1 MKNPKFFLTT
11 LFAAAAMS
19 ATANA
24 AGEIIS
30 LNFTDTSTKISAS
43 TSGTAGFATYDNNGT
58 ATYVGG
64 IGWTN
69 VPLTGKG
76 ATATLNEV
84 HNYDGTILEGV
95 SVTATNAAGTWGPGT
110 STATLEGTL
119 QNKYWDVQNHS
130 GGSQWH
136 VDIETPYLV
145 CDVYVYL
152 SGDGGT
158 YGGVI
163 INGTSYI
170 GTSGGSTEGS
180 GSWGDRSSS
189 ASASLAYGKNALM
202 VSGVSGSLSL
212 ANELSQSYRASLSG
226 IQVVNTYTGTRQDF
240 ELDGTAVNWTNSAIG
255 STPWTNSTAEA
266 GTYAAFNLTADTA
279 VAVTENGI
287 TTDAITVAG
296 NGVLNLSGEAIT
308 LLGPGFIRTDSET
321 ASVVIAN
328 DLIFANGGAVSG
340 NVLVSGNVSVTGGI
354 LSAGTSVLSKF
365 AGSVTVEE
373 GGTLNLGGVTEAKT
387 DASAIS
393 GTGKII
399 FKATPSGHTAGVK
412 LGDNFTGTVQVSGY
426 ANLPHD
432 SELGGATKIILANA
446 YIWTG
451 ETATYSQDIEVIG
464 QVSNAGSSGNNKQ
477 RGGSSNLTFD
487 GEFALTQDSS
497 WALEAGTTTFNGNVV
512 GDNTTELQVRNT
524 ANFSGS
530 SLTLGKLRQ
539 TGGTITIAGSG
550 KVTQYVGT
558 SDGSSAGVLNILAG
572 GSLAVTG
579 DSNSTSANK
588 GSFQIAH
595 WGANQTVNVAGV
607 LSLVNAGISVKDGNA
622 DINVSGG
629 MNFGTGLT
637 IADSDNN
644 SNVVRLNL
652 ENGSRMNVG
661 AAGITASNLLT
672 LSLAGDV
679 TIGSLAEN
687 WATTRDLAMGT
698 SLTVDT
704 QVGSLDNAGKY
715 VAGDS
720 GAHVT
725 LAGQISGAGRLV
737 KEGDGTLVLGAANS
751 YTGGTEINGG
761 TVILQNAASL
771 GTGDVTLTAGTL
783 NMEAAGPITL
793 PGLYASAGTVLG
805 LGMLSETEAVLSVEG
820 TLLLDKEVVFDLSPA
835 LGGNVY
841 IVAEAATLAGLTT
854 EDVAQMGRDNL
865 LFGGLAATDRVAADF
880 VLENNTLKLELSKLT
895 FTDLTWV
902 GGEGATWKHQGDTA
916 WSSVSAEALG
926 AQPQFENGDTAIF
939 NTPASVAVEG
949 AILPGGV
956 NVNADVTFTGV
967 EGSGASLAVAA
978 GTAFFVSE
986 GYTATIDAGLAT
998 TGNVQKTGT
1007 GTLLL
1012 SGAASEIFSS
1022 MHIEEGRITIAD
1034 PQSLH
1039 ASFTADVSAGA
1050 ALRVEVE
1057 EGVTISTLPVITGEG
1072 ALEKGGAGTLAINSN
1087 TNHSGTLTI
1096 TEGWM
1101 NVSGGT
1107 NSFGTLNIAGGTAT
1121 FSGGA
1126 TSTTNGVFVENAEL
1140 YITTGGQ
1147 YGVIRGKL
1155 TINNGGLVE
1164 LSGWD
1169 STGWGGGVN
1178 TTNMIVINDGG
1189 RLHIKEPSTG
1199 YNQTFGGLDL
1209 ILNGGTITGETAS
1222 DTFDLFA
1229 ADNGAGRV
1237 STLTAKGGTSEDDI
1251 VVSTIQAGF
1260 NLRQND
1266 TNIAV
1271 EEFGLLKAT
1280 GVIGNGAQ
1288 GNHKMIKVGAGT
1300 LWLGGENTYTG
1311 GTSIREGKVVAASAN
1326 ALGTAGVEIGWEGT
1340 LAFEAANA
1348 TVGNTISGEGRVV
1361 VNSTGTITLSGANS
1375 YDGGTTIEAGR
1386 LLAANATALGTG
1398 AVSVAA
1404 GATLGRDGDVA
1415 VEVNELMTEA
1425 GSVLY
1430 FGSAISDTGFV
1441 VTGAAD
1447 LADSIKFD
1455 FAADFTGG
1463 TYALISAGQLNIN
1476 LDALSNDSL
1485 LFGGMTSTR
1494 ADATFSVVNNVLMLD
1509 LTKAVYSDLVWQ
1521 GGDDASWQHHGS
1533 TLWESASTGDIAS
1546 FENGDS
1552 VIFNTADAEV
1562 SISGKIVPGSVTVN
1576 EDTSFTK
1583 LAGAEFATLE
1593 LGAAATF
1600 SVAEGK
1606 TASFDNTVGSA
1617 GTFEKIGGGRLI
1629 WAADAPSLATVT
1641 ITEGTF
1647 GLSVVEN
1654 EEVNYSG
1661 SLSGTGTFEKAGAG
1675 TLVISHAN
1683 THSGGTLISDGTLKL
1698 TDKNGLGSG
1707 SIVVGSGATL
1717 EFAVNMDGKAHKY
1730 TLDGGTLWA
1739 SVETNS
1745 GQAQI
1750 GAGAG
1755 AIKLTADST
1764 VSGYNHFGMISSGYG
1779 ANELDLGGYTLT
1791 KRGNNTFFLCNT
1803 TVTGGDIT
1811 IEEGRIQFIRP
1822 VTFTGTTTIDV
1833 RGSATFG
1840 LNNQDLT
1847 IAAGADVTIV
1857 GVFNA
1862 PNGIYV
1868 NAGATLDMTQAYRK
1882 EDGSGSGGININGGH
1897 AKFAKMTWG
1906 AGSNFGANFNTDRI
1920 TIRNG
1925 GTLEV
1930 TAAQAKASESAGFR
1944 VTEGTGRYLYSGSDT
1959 SYINAGGNGVI
1970 SIAENTRL
1978 IWDIVNEGA
1987 TVEVYKAIDG
1997 LGAIEVTG
2005 SGALALMDINNYE
2018 GGTILSS
2025 GTLKVAHY
2033 MSLGFGGVRLEG
2045 GTLTATDGKSSVA
2058 LRGDFEVAGAAK
2070 VDKVAFGA
2078 TTWTLTGDVDTS
2090 FEGIEL
2096 SSNVTF
2102 TGKATI
2108 DASGVDFTEDD
2119 ASIIVFSNYSGTD
2132 TSIFDAAGGTITIDS
2147 DKNVVFTAGSGFFT
2161 LVWDPAAEAEANDKL
2176 WTLTHFNGTDYSV
2189 NSDFR
2194 KYKFLATGE
2203 EETELGTIEGSVSAK
2218 DLSFAG
2224 SYAFDGVATDDAIAS
2239 ISFGKS
2245 FNNSGVVTGS
2255 GIVSVAEG
2263 HSVSFDKTVATFGEV
2278 EKKGAGR
2285 LVIAADAT
2293 NVISAVKIE
2302 EGTFAL
2308 SVADEA
2314 ATAEVDSV
2322 AYAGAITGTGTFEK
2336 TGSGELVL
2344 NGNNSS
2350 FAGNILISEGTLKMG
2365 TNNSIG
2371 ASDVIVTVG
2380 PGGTFDINGKIKD
2393 TNYGNFVLAGG
2404 SWINTGE
2411 EIGNGSKQITGG
2423 FSLTADSSVG
2433 GTGNFGMIANGWGGN
2448 VIQLNDNMLTK
2459 TGTNTFWLC
2468 NTTIHSGTINIQGG
2482 TIEVYKNG
2490 LYIDGDVK
2498 FMTADSEDVV
2508 LNLGGNSITIY
2519 ENSSL
2524 TIDGRFDKPLGI
2536 TANAGATLDL
2546 TQAYRV
2552 SDNGGSG
2559 WVYANGAGSTIK
2571 IANMSWGAGSNFG
2584 ANFNS
2589 DNLFLGAGGT
2599 LEVTAAQ
2606 AEDAGGRVGFTI
2618 LAGGGTYRYTGTG
2631 TSYVSE
2637 NEENQRINVYADG
2650 TLTWDVTDAD
2660 AALDVSKVIY
2670 GAGSVALDSTGTVTL
2685 SGANT
2690 YTGGTTITRG
2700 TLKVGS
2706 DNALGTGTVT
2716 VGANGV
2722 LETGVAESTT
2732 IGNVLAGKGTV
2743 SIKGNTTL
2751 SGKNTFEGKY
2761 TVANNAV
2768 LSVATTLGAN
2778 TAQAEIASG
2787 ATLRYTPGSDI
2798 TTKGV
2803 VSLVDGATF
2812 ENAAANG
2819 AKTAFAGTING
2830 SGKILQSA
2838 GVLDLSAANLSAFTG
2853 SIVLNDGT
2861 LTNFNYNDSVGSAK
2875 VTLNGG
2881 TMKDWTVNKTTGTLS
2896 VLADGA
2902 VTLAG
2907 NIALTEGTL
2916 SFDVARTDAYFTGTA
2931 NVVIGDNFVFNFQN
2945 LALQDTDDP
2954 NTKTALV
2961 KVFDATNLT
2970 LEGWD
2975 ALTFEDLRIGG
2986 RALDA
2991 HYDIEIG
2998 NSGDIAITLTSQTI
3012 TWTAGNNGVWDNA
3025 AKNWKLNDGQG
3036 ADIAFADYDTVR
3048 FANSADVTL
3057 SGELAPTAIV
3067 VTDNVALTFS
3077 GTGKVLSG
3085 TTTLGSGSTL
3095 KLVAEDTAVPSYK
3108 SKVSGNGTF
3117 TVDNSTEFSFSENL
3131 NGAHTLSGSV
3141 AFTKQGSGTL
3151 KADVSQLDTFT
3162 GAVSVNA
3169 GTLEISASNALGTG
3183 TLTLN
3188 GGDLALSAVA
3198 GEVVNV
3204 NNVIAG
3210 AVAAG
3215 KDLTIA
3221 GAGQVALTQ
3230 ANTYT
3235 GTTLV
3240 SGNAVAQNAQ
3250 AFGSSAVSVS
3260 GSVTLDS
3267 ADAEFAN
3274 AFSGTGALIAAQ
3286 SATLSGSVDALTGA
3300 LEVREGATLKFNT
3313 AGTLATRVKLMGAL
3327 EKIGADTLTIAGA
3340 FEGSTATS
3348 AITVKDGKLAVGGNL
3363 DQSFSGKLEI
3373 ADGKSLEKVGSNS
3386 LTLTG
3391 DFAGTGTISV
3401 TTGMLRVGGLQDQSF
3416 AGTLALADGAVFRK
3430 IAANTLTLSGKLS
3443 GSGSTEVNEGTL
3455 ELNTAED
3462 YALASVITGKG
3473 TLMKSGNGA
3482 LTLAAG
3488 TKVASVNLAA
3498 GTLAGATLGTDGISA
3513 LTVSGEGTTM
3523 NALTMNGGHLDVSE
3537 HALTLSGTTQLSG
3550 GTISL
3555 GEPETASLIVTGAT
3569 TITDALTFNLKKLEY
3584 PTVTTPNT
3592 LGETAAV
3599 VYKVFEVNA
3608 GASLTGWN
3616 ASVLDK
3622 SNFTLGSGAAL
3633 SDRASISLADD
3644 GSVTIANT
3652 IYDMVWVGGNGVWT
3666 IGEAGSAMWT
3676 HAANPNDTAYMNSD
3690 RVTFASDSTV
3700 SLGAN
3705 VAPTSI
3711 TVDAGVDFAVAASD
3725 SYKIT
3730 GSGTLAIGEDASVVL
3745 NSAHDFT
3752 GTTTLADGA
3761 SLRLNLAANNVV
3773 QFASNLTATATGTL
3787 LLDTSKLGANAETAL
3802 DSVMTGSIGAGNWIV
3817 EKLGEGTL
3825 SVNAKMNGFDADDYI
3840 NVAAGTLKLTAVDA
3854 LGTARTT
3861 IADGATLELASETD
3875 ASFGLVFSGNGNFK
3889 KSGAGTV
3896 TLTAAN
3902 TMFGGEVIV
3911 EEGVLKLANSAAFG
3925 DSRKSTE
3932 LEICDGAEFELAFGG
3947 SFGRELKGE
3956 GTLDFTADRLILTAD
3971 SREFTGTFALT
3982 ADNAFVAATQATS
3995 FGNGTIAFKA
4005 DNGEVAFDLTPASG
4019 QAVADVFAGSFE
4031 GTGTVSVETGLGI
4044 TMTFAGASEN
4054 FSGVINLK
4062 DASKLVAEK
4071 GEAFGND
4078 AAVLSLGKD
4087 AEVQV
4092 GSATDSSL
4100 VARVT
4105 GSGSLTKVGSG
4116 KLTLANSAND
4126 FSGTVTVKDGT
4137 LRANSLVALGSSSQ
4151 VLLDS
4156 KSAVL
4161 ELATT
4166 AGKTATLNK
4175 LVRGSGSLSVIGGGT
4190 LNWTK
4195 SEKRFSG
4202 DLNVSESTTLNSSEF
4217 VKVDSGS
4224 VVLKDGAVW
4233 NANGGFSV
4241 AGASQVALFAT
4252 SAYEM
4257 QARAS
4262 QTVASGAQV
4271 NTGSFSASANKSG
4284 SVLIEDIAI
4293 TPTNGGTGA
4302 LIAFGV
4308 ESVADADKA
4317 RITLTNDASV
4327 SLDKVAIEVTFDESV
4342 RNAWDVPEI
4351 EFVRWDGEAAKVSGD
4366 VESVT
4371 IFMADGTEVKY
4382 VYDSRTGNLSLNP
4395 ISSDMNLAYAAMVA
4409 MPTEVYNQDV
4419 QSLHRRLEQ
4428 RRFEVASNRDEWQ
4441 FFAQA
4446 QSMSVENGSDRA
4458 DSATFDFSTYGALVG
4473 GDVRLSQNSVFGM
4486 ALGYDRGTA
4495 DIHNAQGE
4503 ISMDSYRAT
4512 VYAGT
4517 VFNDYYFAEGG
4528 AHFGFSSYEIDRKGE
4543 YGNNK
4548 GETDGWSAGLFASA
4562 GGLIP
4567 TAVED
4572 LYLTPYVGFS
4582 YLHTAVDKVEET
4594 GTRSMKADAFNGDSL
4609 RGRVGIGASYSF
4621 AIGETP
4627 TRVGLDLAYSHEFL
4641 DDETEVDVGATGV
4654 GYSRT
4659 ITEKA
4664 FPADSVS
4671 VGASCDFTLSENTG
4685 LFLNYTVDIGANSD
4699 MAHRAN
4705 VGFRFTY

>member
-30 LNFTDTSTKISAS
+30 LNFTDTSTKISES

-69 VPLTGKG
+69 VAGTDKQ
-76 ATATLNEV
+76 TISEV
-84 HNYDGTILEGV
+84 RNYDGTTLEGV
-95 SVTATNAAGTWGPGT
+95 SVTAWNSAGIWQSSSST
-110 STATLEGTL
+110 STLEGTL
-119 QNKYWDVQNHS
+119 QKKYWDIQNHS

-136 VDIETPYLV
+136 VEIDTPYLV

-158 YGGVI
+158 YGGVLV
-163 INGTSYI
+163 NGTSYI
-170 GTSGGSTEGS
+170 GTSGGSIEGS
-180 GSWGDRSSS
+180 GGWGDRGGS
-189 ASASLAYGKNALM
+189 ASATLAFGKNALK
-202 VSGVSGSLSL
+202 VSGVSGTLEL
-212 ANELSQSYRASLSG
+212 ANELSTSHRASLSG
-226 IQVVNTYTGTRQDF
+226 IQVVNTYAGTTQSF
-240 ELDGTAVNWTNSAIG
+240 ALDGTAVNWTNSAIG

-266 GTYAAFNLTADTA
+266 GAYAAFNLTADTA
-279 VAVTENGI
+279 VTVAETGI
-287 TTDAITVAG
+287 TTDAITVGGEGA
-296 NGVLNLSGEAIT
+296 LSLSGEAIT
-308 LLGPGFIRTDSET
+308 LIGPGVIRTDADT
-321 ASVVIAN
+321 ASVVITN
-328 DLIFANGGAVSG
+328 DLIFENGGK
-340 NVLVSGNVSVTGGI
+340 VSGNVSSSGAVTVTGGV
-354 LSAGTSVLSKF
+354 LTAGTSVLSKF
-365 AGSVTVEE
+365 TGSVTVEE
-373 GGTLNLGGVTEAKT
+373 GGALDIGAVTVAKT

-399 FKATPSGHTAGVK
+399 FNATPSGHTAGIK
-412 LGDNFTGTVQVSGY
+412 LGNNFTGTVQVSGN
-426 ANLPHD
+426 ANLPRD
-432 SELGGATKIILANA
+432 SELGGATKIILSNA

-451 ETATYSQDIEVIG
+451 ETATYSQDIEVLG
-464 QVSNAGSSGNNKQ
+464 QVSNAGSAGNNKQ
-477 RGGSSNLTFD
+477 RGGSSNLTFT
-487 GEFALTQDSS
+487 GEFALTGKAS
-497 WALEAGTTTFNGNVV
+497 WALEAGTTTFTNNVV
-512 GDNTTELQVRNT
+512 GDDTTEMQVRNT
-524 ANFSGS
+524 ANFSGP

-558 SDGSSAGVLNILAG
+558 SDGASAGTLNILEG
-572 GSLAVTG
+572 GSLVVTG
-579 DSNSTSANK
+579 NSNSTGGNQ
-588 GSFQIAH
+588 GSFQVAH
-595 WGANQTVNVAGV
+595 WGATQTINVAGT
-607 LSLVNAGISVKDGNA
+607 LSLVNAGITVKDGTA
-622 DINVSGG
+622 DINVSGEV
-629 MNFGTGLT
+629 NFGTGLEV
-637 IADSDNN
+637 ADYGNN

-652 ENGSRMNVG
+652 NDGSRMNVG
-661 AAGITASNLLT
+661 ASGITSSDMLT

-679 TIGSLAEN
+679 TIGSLAEA
-687 WATTRDLAMGT
+687 WTTTRNLAMGT

-704 QVGSLDNAGKY
+704 QVGEFNAAGKV
-715 VAGDS
+715 VAGDKS
-720 GAHVT
+720 AHVT
-725 LAGQISGAGRLV
+725 LSGKISGDGRLV
-737 KEGDGTLVLGAANS
+737 KEGEGTLVLGAANA

-761 TVILQNAASL
+761 TVIIHDAASL

-783 NMEAAGPITL
+783 NMEAAGSMTL

-820 TLLLDKEVVFDLSPA
+820 TLLLDKSVVFDLSPA
-835 LGGNVY
+835 LGGSDTY
-841 IVAEAATLAGLTT
+841 IVAQAATLAGLTDA
-854 EDVAQMGRDNL
+854 DVAQMGRDNL
-865 LFGGLAATDRVAADF
+865 LFGGLAATGRVAADF
-880 VLENNTLKLELSKLT
+880 VLENNTLKLELSKMV

-902 GGEGATWKHQGDTA
+902 GGDGATWKHQGATVWDSATA
-916 WSSVSAEALG
+916 AASGSQA
-926 AQPQFENGDTAIF
+926 QFENGDTTIF
-939 NTPASVAVEG
+939 NTAASVAVEG
-949 AILPGGV
+949 AVQPGGV
-956 NVNADVTFTGV
+956 EVNANVTFTGV
-967 EGSGASLAVAA
+967 EGSDASLSVAA

-986 GYTATIDAGLAT
+986 GYTATIDASLNT
-998 TGNVQKTGT
+998 TGTVQKTGA

-1022 MHIEEGRITIAD
+1022 MHIEEGRIAIAN
-1034 PQSLH
+1034 PESLH
-1039 ASFTADVSAGA
+1039 SSFSAEVSAGA
-1050 ALRVEVE
+1050 ALRVNVG
-1057 EGVTISTLPVITGEG
+1057 EGVTVSTLPVITGEG
-1072 ALEKGGAGTLAINSN
+1072 VLEKGGAGTLAINSN
-1087 TNHSGTLTI
+1087 TTHTGILTI
-1096 TEGWM
+1096 TEGVM

-1126 TSTTNGVFVENAEL
+1126 TSTANGVFVENASL

-1147 YGVIRGKL
+1147 HGVIRGKL

-1178 TTNMIVINDGG
+1178 TTNMIVINNGG

-1209 ILNGGTITGETAS
+1209 ILNGGSITGETAS

-1237 STLTAKGGTSEDDI
+1237 STLTAKGGTGEDAI

-1266 TNIAV
+1266 THINV

-1300 LWLGGENTYTG
+1300 LWLSGANTYTG
-1311 GTSIREGKVVAASAN
+1311 GTSIQEGKIVAASAS
-1326 ALGTAGVEIGWEGT
+1326 ALGTAGVEIGREGT
-1340 LAFEAANA
+1340 LAFEAAN
-1348 TVGNTISGEGRVV
+1348 TTIGNTISGEGHVV
-1361 VNSTGTITLSGANS
+1361 VNSTGTVTLTGANS
-1375 YDGGTTIEAGR
+1375 YDGGTTVESGR
-1386 LLAANATALGTG
+1386 LFAGNATALGTG
-1398 AVSVAA
+1398 SVNVAS

-1415 VEVNELMTEA
+1415 VEINELTVA
-1425 GSVLY
+1425 SGATLY
-1430 FGSAISDTGFV
+1430 FGSDISDTGFV

-1455 FAADFTGG
+1455 FAADFSSGS
-1463 TYALISAGQLNIN
+1463 YALISAGQLNIN
-1476 LDALSNDSL
+1476 LNALGNDSL

-1494 ADATFSVVNNVLMLD
+1494 ADAAFSVVNNVLMLD

-1521 GGDDASWQHHGS
+1521 GGAAWEHHGA
-1533 TLWESASTGDIAS
+1533 TLWKSESTGDTVS

-1552 VIFNTADAEV
+1552 VIFSTANEEV
-1562 SISGKIVPGSVTVN
+1562 SVSGKVLPGSVTVT

-1583 LAGAEFATLE
+1583 LAGAESAMLE
-1593 LGAAATF
+1593 LGAGATF

-1606 TASFDNTVGSA
+1606 TASFDKTVGST
-1617 GTFEKIGGGRLI
+1617 GTLEKTGAGRLI
-1629 WAADAPSLATVT
+1629 WAADAPSMAAVT
-1641 ITEGTF
+1641 IKEGTF
-1647 GLSVVEN
+1647 GLSVAEDG
-1654 EEVNYSG
+1654 EATYSG
-1661 SLSGTGTFEKAGAG
+1661 SLSGSGTFEKVGAG
-1675 TLVISHAN
+1675 TLVLSQSNA
-1683 THSGGTLISDGTLKL
+1683 HSGGTLISDGTLKL
-1698 TDKNGLGSG
+1698 TNKNALGSG

-1739 SVETNS
+1739 SVETGS

-1755 AIKLTADST
+1755 AIKLTADSSVGGT
-1764 VSGYNHFGMISSGYG
+1764 SHFGMISSGYG
-1779 ANELDLGGYTLT
+1779 ANELDLGGHTLT
-1791 KRGNNTFFLCNT
+1791 KTGSNTFFLCNT
-1803 TVTGGDIT
+1803 TVTGGDLR
-1811 IEEGRIQFIRP
+1811 IEEGRIQLIDP
-1822 VTFTGTTTIDV
+1822 ATFTGTTKIDV
-1833 RGSATFG
+1833 VGSGILG
-1840 LNNQDLT
+1840 LNDRNITL
-1847 IAAGADVTIV
+1847 AAGADVTII
-1857 GVFNA
+1857 GVFNS

-1868 NAGATLDMTQAYRK
+1868 EAGAKLDMTQAYRK
-1882 EDGSGSGGININGGH
+1882 ENGGGGGSLNINGGH
-1897 AKFAKMTWG
+1897 VKLAKMTWG

-1920 TIRNG
+1920 TLRNG

-1930 TAAQAKASESAGFR
+1930 TAAQASANESAGMR
-1944 VTEGTGRYLYSGSDT
+1944 VTEGTGRYLYSGSGT
-1959 SYINAGGNGVI
+1959 SFINAGGGAITVAAN
-1970 SIAENTRL
+1970 SSL
-1978 IWDIVNEGA
+1978 IWDIAKADA
-1987 TVEVYKAIDG
+1987 TVKIYKAIGGAGSIEITGAGTFAMMDG
-1997 LGAIEVTG
+1997 NT
-2005 SGALALMDINNYE
+2005 YE

-2033 MSLGFGGVRLEG
+2033 SSLGLGGLRLEG
-2045 GTLTATDGKSSVA
+2045 GNLTVIDEMSSVT
-2058 LRGDFEVAGAAK
+2058 LRGDFEVAGSVNVSK
-2070 VDKVAFGA
+2070 VKFGNS
-2078 TTWTLTGDVDTS
+2078 TWTLTGDVDTS
-2090 FEGIEL
+2090 FEGIKFG
-2096 SSNVTF
+2096 SNVSF
-2102 TGKATI
+2102 TGTATI
-2108 DASGVDFTEDD
+2108 DASSVDFTESD
-2119 ASIIVFSNYSGTD
+2119 ASIIVFSNYTGTD
-2132 TSIFDAAGGTITIDS
+2132 ASIFEAVGGTVTIDS
-2147 DKNVVFTAGSGFFT
+2147 DKNVVFTAGSGFFS
-2161 LVWDPAAEAEANDKL
+2161 LVWDPAAVADSNDKI
-2176 WTLTHFNGTDYSV
+2176 WTNTHFNGTDYSV

-2194 KYKFLATGE
+2194 KYKFLATGP
-2203 EETELGTIEGSVSAK
+2203 EETELGTIYGSVSAK
-2218 DLSFAG
+2218 DLNFAG
-2224 SYAFDGVATDDAIAS
+2224 TYSFTGMADENAIAS

-2245 FNNSGVVTGS
+2245 FDDNGVVTGS
-2255 GIVSVAEG
+2255 ALLSVAEG
-2263 HSVSFDKTVATFGEV
+2263 HSVSFDKTVATFGEI
-2278 EKKGAGR
+2278 EKTGAGR
-2285 LVIAADAT
+2285 LVLAADAA
-2293 NVISAVKIE
+2293 NVVGAVAIE
-2302 EGTFAL
+2302 EGSFAL

-2322 AYAGAITGTGTFEK
+2322 AYAGTITGTGTFEK
-2336 TGSGELVL
+2336 TGKGELLL
-2344 NGNNSS
+2344 NGNNSGFS
-2350 FAGNILISEGTLKMG
+2350 GNILISEGTLKMG
-2365 TNNSIG
+2365 TNKALG
-2371 ASDVIVTVG
+2371 ADNVIVTVG
-2380 PGGTFDINGKIKD
+2380 AGGTFDVNAQIKD
-2393 TNYGNFVLAGG
+2393 VNYGNFVLAGG
-2404 SWINTGE
+2404 AWINTGA
-2411 EIGNGSKQITGG
+2411 EIGDGSKQITGG
-2423 FSLTADSSVG
+2423 FSLTADSSIG
-2433 GTGNFGMIANGWGGN
+2433 GTGNFGMIASNWGGN
-2448 VIQLNDNMLTK
+2448 AIRLNGNTLTK
-2459 TGTNTFWLC
+2459 DGTNTFWLC
-2468 NTTIHSGTINIQGG
+2468 NTTIHSGTIDVQGG
-2482 TIEVYKNG
+2482 SVEVRKKG
-2490 LYIDGDVK
+2490 IYIDGDVTFK
-2498 FMTADSEDVV
+2498 TADSEDVV
-2508 LNLGGNSITIY
+2508 FNFGGNSITIN

-2524 TIDGRFDKPLGI
+2524 TIAGRFDKPLGI

-2559 WVYANGAGSTIK
+2559 WLYANGAGSTIK
-2571 IANMSWGAGSNFG
+2571 MANMTWGTGSNFG

-2589 DNLFLGAGGT
+2589 DNLFVGAGGV

-2606 AEDAGGRVGFTI
+2606 AAEAGGRIGFTI
-2618 LAGGGTYRYTGTG
+2618 LTGGGTYRYTGTG

-2637 NEENQRINVYADG
+2637 SEENHRVNVYADAA
-2650 TLTWDVTDAD
+2650 LTWDVVNAD
-2660 AALDVSKVIY
+2660 ANLEVSKVIY
-2670 GAGSVALDSTGTVTL
+2670 GAGSVVLDSTGTVTL

-2706 DNALGTGTVT
+2706 DSAFGTGAVT
-2716 VGANGV
+2716 IGADGV
-2722 LETGVAESTT
+2722 LETGVAESTV
-2732 IGNVLAGKGTV
+2732 IGNVLAGTGSV

-2778 TAQAEIASG
+2778 TATAEVTAG
-2787 ATLRYTPGSDI
+2787 ATLRYTPASNI

-2803 VSLVDGATF
+2803 VSLVEGATF
-2812 ENAAANG
+2812 ENAGAAG
-2819 AKTAFAGTING
+2819 VKTSFAGTVDG

-2838 GVLDLSAANLSAFTG
+2838 GVLDLSAADLSAFTG
-2853 SIVLNDGT
+2853 SVVLADGK
-2861 LTNFNYNDSVGSAK
+2861 LTNFNYNDSVAAAK

-2881 TMKDWTVNKTTGTLS
+2881 TMENWTVNKTTGTLS
-2896 VLADGA
+2896 VLADTA
-2902 VTLAG
+2902 VALAG
-2907 NIALTEGTL
+2907 NIELTQGTL
-2916 SFDVARTDAYFTGTA
+2916 SFDVARTDAYFTGTGK
-2931 NVVIGDNFVFNFQN
+2931 VVIGDDFVFNFQD

-2961 KVFDATNLT
+2961 KVFDVANLT

-2991 HYDIEIG
+2991 HYDIDIG
-2998 NSGDIAITLTSQTI
+2998 NNGDVAITLTSQTI
-3012 TWTAGNNGVWDNA
+3012 TWTAGNSGVWDNA
-3025 AKNWKLNDGQG
+3025 AFNWKLNNGQG
-3036 ADIAFADYDTVR
+3036 ADIAFADFDTVR
-3048 FANSADVTL
+3048 FANNAEVTL
-3057 SGELAPTAIV
+3057 SGELSPTAIV
-3067 VTDNVALTFS
+3067 VTDNVALTLK
-3077 GTGKVLSG
+3077 GAGKILSG
-3085 TTTLGSGSTL
+3085 TTTLGNASTL
-3095 KLVAEDTAVPSYK
+3095 TIVAEDAAVPSYK

-3117 TVDNSTEFSFSENL
+3117 VVDNSAEFSFSENL
-3131 NGAHTLSGSV
+3131 NGAYTLSGSV
-3141 AFTKQGSGTL
+3141 AFTKQGNGLL
-3151 KADVSQLDTFT
+3151 KADASQLDTFT
-3162 GAVSVNA
+3162 GAVSVEA

-3183 TLTLN
+3183 MLTLN
-3188 GGDLALSAVA
+3188 GGDLALSAAA

-3210 AVAAG
+3210 AVAAD

-3221 GAGQVALTQ
+3221 GEGQVTLTQ

-3235 GTTLV
+3235 GATLV
-3240 SGNAVAQNAQ
+3240 SGNAIAQNAQ
-3250 AFGSSAVSVS
+3250 AFGSSDVAVS

-3274 AFSGTGALIAAQ
+3274 AFSGSGDLIAAQ
-3286 SATLSGSVDALTGA
+3286 SATLSGSVEALTGA
-3300 LEVREGATLKFNT
+3300 LDVRDGATLKLDT
-3313 AGTLATRVKLMGAL
+3313 AGNFAGNVKLTGSAAL
-3327 EKIGADTLTIAGA
+3327 EKAGSGTLTLAGA
-3340 FEGSTATS
+3340 IESSADS
-3348 AITVKDGKLAVGGNL
+3348 AIAVKDGKLAVGGDA
-3363 DQSFSGKLEI
+3363 DQSFAGQLGVE
-3373 ADGKSLEKVGSNS
+3373 AGKSFEKVGNNT

-3391 DFAGTGTISV
+3391 ALAGTGTISV
-3401 TTGMLRVGGLQDQSF
+3401 TAGMLRIGGTQDQSF
-3416 AGTLALADGAVFRK
+3416 AGSLALASGSFFEK
-3430 IAANTLTLSGKLS
+3430 IGSKTLTLSGKLS
-3443 GSGSTEVNEGTL
+3443 GNGVTKISEGTL

-3462 YALASVITGKG
+3462 YTLDSVVSGNG

-3488 TKVASVNLAA
+3488 THVASVNLAA
-3498 GTLAGATLGTDGISA
+3498 GTLAGATLGTGGVA
-3513 LTVSGEGTTM
+3513 TLTVSGEGTTL

-3537 HALTLSGTTQLSG
+3537 HAATLSGTTLLSG

-3569 TITDALTFNLKKLEY
+3569 TITDALTFHLKKLEY
-3584 PTVTTPNT
+3584 PTITSPNT
-3592 LGETAAV
+3592 LGETATV
-3599 VYKVFEVNA
+3599 VYKVFDVNA

-3633 SDRASISLADD
+3633 SDRAVVSLGND

-3666 IGEAGSAMWT
+3666 TGEAGSAMWT

-3690 RVTFASDSTV
+3690 RVTFASDATV

-3711 TVDAGVDFAVAASD
+3711 TVDAGVDFTVAASD

-3730 GSGTLAIGEDASVVL
+3730 GSGTLAVGEDASVVL

-3761 SLRLNLAANNVV
+3761 SLRLNLAANNGV
-3773 QFASNLTATATGTL
+3773 QFASDLTATATGTL
-3787 LLDTSKLGANAETAL
+3787 LLDTSKLGADAETAL
-3802 DSVMTGSIGAGNWIV
+3802 DSVMTGNIGAGTWIV

-3825 SVNAKMNGFDADDYI
+3825 AVNAKMNGFDADDYI

-3875 ASFGLVFSGNGNFK
+3875 ASFGLVFTGNGNFK

-3902 TMFGGEVIV
+3902 TMFGGEVII
-3911 EEGVLKLANSAAFG
+3911 EEGVLKLANSAALG

-3932 LEICDGAEFELAFGG
+3932 LEIRDGGEFELAFGG

-3956 GTLDFTADRLILTAD
+3956 GTLDFTADRLTLTAD

-4044 TMTFAGASEN
+4044 TMTFAGASED

-4062 DASKLVAEK
+4062 DGSKLIAEK

-4078 AAVLSLGKD
+4078 AAVLALGKD

-4092 GSATDSSL
+4092 GSAADSSL
-4100 VARVT
+4100 EARVT

-4126 FSGTVTVKDGT
+4126 FSGSVTVKDGT
-4137 LRANSLVALGSSSQ
+4137 LRANSLVTLGTASQ
-4151 VLLDS
+4151 VVLDS

-4161 ELATT
+4161 ELVTT
-4166 AGKTATLNK
+4166 SGKTATLNK

-4202 DLNVSESTTLNSSEF
+4202 DLNVSEGTTLNSSEF

-4224 VVLKDGAVW
+4224 VLLKDGAVW

-4241 AGASQVALFAT
+4241 EGASKVALFA
-4252 SAYEM
+4252 SAYAM
-4257 QARAS
+4257 QSRAS

-4284 SVLIEDIAI
+4284 SVIIEDIAI

-4302 LIAFGV
+4302 LIAFDV

-4351 EFVRWDGEAAKVSGD
+4351 EFVRRDGEAAKVSGD

-4382 VYDSRTGNLSLNP
+4382 VYDSRTGSLSLNP
-4395 ISSDMNLAYAAMVA
+4395 ISPEMNLAYAAMVA

-4428 RRFEVASNRDEWQ
+4428 RRFESANNRDEWQ

-4473 GDVRLSQNSVFGM
+4473 GDVRLSENSVFGM
-4486 ALGYDRGTA
+4486 ALAYDRGTA
-4495 DIHNAQGE
+4495 DIHNSQGE

-4528 AHFGFSSYEIDRKGE
+4528 AHFGFSSYEIERKGE
-4543 YGNNK
+4543 YGDNK

-4582 YLHTAVDKVEET
+4582 YLHTAVDQVEET

-4621 AIGETP
+4621 ALGETP

-4659 ITEKA
+4659 IKEKA
-4664 FPADSVS
+4664 FPADAVS

-4685 LFLNYTVDIGANSD
+4685 LFLNYTVDIGVNSD